1 MSKVLMVSV
10 PIFFGVLILAPT
22 VWADILVEFE
32 GGIGVLT
39 ADGEV
44 ICPTGGTNCTVR
56 RNDVRGVQPGGQPW
70 VIRQFK
76 AKVKTNGRITAEGK
90 GLVLAGSNAIGT
102 AGGVNAVAAT
112 LFCAEVTDPNGHSSG
127 SHPLAADGDFKF
139 TDTLS
144 PAVPADCP
152 TPTLLIRARTN
163 TGQWIAAGI
172 PEDRSEEDDD

>member
-1 MSKVLMVSV
+1 MSKVLMVSI
-10 PIFFGVLILAPT
+10 PIFFGVLMLAPT
-22 VWADILVEFE
+22 VRADTLVEFE

-39 ADGEV
+39 ADGV
-44 ICPTGGTNCTVR
+44 TCGQDPTNCFVR

-102 AGGVNAVAAT
+102 ADGVNLVAVT
-112 LFCAEVTDPNGHSSG
+112 LFCAEETTPDGHSSG

-144 PAVPADCP
+144 PPVPATCP
-152 TPTLLIRARTN
+152 TPTLLIRARIN

-172 PEDRSEEDDD
+172 PEVGPEAESD

>member
-1 MSKVLMVSV
+1 MSKVLMVSIPV
-10 PIFFGVLILAPT
+10 FFGVLMLAPT
-22 VWADILVEFE
+22 VRADTLVEFD

-39 ADGEV
+39 ADGV
-44 ICPTGGTNCTVR
+44 TCGQDPTNCTVR

-102 AGGVNAVAAT
+102 AGAVTQVAVT
-112 LFCAEVTDPNGHSSG
+112 LFCGEETTPDGHSAG

-144 PAVPADCP
+144 PAVPATCP
-152 TPTLLIRARTN
+152 TPTLLIRARNN
-163 TGQWIAAGI
+163 TGNWIAAGI
-172 PEDRSEEDDD
+172 PEVGPEAESD